1 MTEEESTK
9 DITDEFIDFDSIQP
23 PEEETPSYDVDA
35 AEDGTNAYVEIID
48 MLIQS
53 SGEMLKS
60 EGYPEPNLKI
70 WEAWGKDNLSKA
82 FNAYL
87 PPADGNVSPMACGLI
102 GTAALV
108 LCFMPVILKY
118 IENGKQPPESLPAAT
133 ASPAQAPPAE
143 KPPEKTAEELTQEL
157 KSRIAALD
165 NAAAI

>member
-1 MTEEESTK
+1 MTEESAK
-9 DITDEFIDFDSIQP
+9 DITDEFIDFDQIQP
-23 PEEETPSYDVDA
+23 PEEA
-35 AEDGTNAYVEIID
+35 APDEDDISADLDELNPYVEIID

-53 SGEMLKS
+53 SGDMLKS

-70 WEAWGKDNLSKA
+70 WDAWGKDNLSRA

-87 PPADGNVSPMACGLI
+87 PKADGNISPMACGLI

-118 IENGKQPPESLPAAT
+118 IENGKPPEQQLPPA
-133 ASPAQAPPAE
+133 AQAPPAE

>member
-1 MTEEESTK
+1 MSEDTT
-9 DITDEFIDFDSIQP
+9 DITDEFIDFDQMQP
-23 PEEETPSYDVDA
+23 PEEA
-35 AEDGTNAYVEIID
+35 APEDDISADFDDELNPYVEIID

-53 SGEMLKS
+53 SGDMLKS

-70 WEAWGKDNLSKA
+70 WDAWGKNNLSRA

-87 PPADGNVSPMACGLI
+87 PKTDGNISPMACGLI

-118 IENGKQPPESLPAAT
+118 IENGKPPEQQLPPA
-133 ASPAQAPPAE
+133 AQAPPAE

>member
-1 MTEEESTK
+1 MTEESAK
-9 DITDEFIDFDSIQP
+9 DITDEFIDFDSLQP
-23 PEEETPSYDVDA
+23 PEEA
-35 AEDGTNAYVEIID
+35 APDEDISADLDETNAYVEIID

-70 WEAWGKDNLSKA
+70 WDAWGRDNLSKA

-118 IENGKQPPESLPAAT
+118 IENGKHQPEQQLPPA
-133 ASPAQAPPAE
+133 AQAPPAE